1 MATRGSLGSHWVTNK
16 QPFILV
22 VFLVIFFRYQH
33 RSLKHLSNSVHLT
46 TWIIV
51 LCFSWHISPYKLHTI
66 LPKLNSWLL
75 LSRNDVGV
83 ATLPDLSFF
92 TQTDFKSVTITM
104 LTKLS
109 VKNRPELSLIV
120 LQILLLPPPHTF
132 SSAPFSTFFC
142 STLRRSLKPHLPGSI
157 NTANF

>member
-22 VFLVIFFRYQH
+22 VFLVIFFRYRH

-46 TWIIV
+46 TWIIL
-51 LCFSWHISPYKLHTI
+51 LCCSWHISPYKLHTI

-83 ATLPDLSFF
+83 ATLPDRSIF

-109 VKNRPELSLIV
+109 VKNRLGPELSLSFRCCSPPLPHFLLCSFLYFFFV
-120 LQILLLPPPHTF
+120 LPSGGHWNPTCP
-132 SSAPFSTFFC
+132 A
-142 STLRRSLKPHLPGSI
+142 
-157 NTANF
+157 A